1 MTDDLTAIPWAV
13 LDAAV
18 LQRRVAELD
27 AVPNEAL
34 YAEYG
39 RRHDARVAMELERIK
54 ADAEI
59 QRKQIAV
66 IRAQRAAARRP
77 EPVPWYRRALDRLW
91 GMASPEG
98 TQ

>member
-1 MTDDLTAIPWAV
+1 
-13 LDAAV
+13 
-18 LQRRVAELD
+18 
-27 AVPNEAL
+27 
-34 YAEYG
+34 
-39 RRHDARVAMELERIK
+39 
-54 ADAEI
+54 
-59 QRKQIAV
+59 V